1 MRMYVIGF
9 MVGVIGLVAANQVHA
24 EERCGL
30 RSDAVL
36 KVQRWNVG
44 RIKPGKYQ
52 VEVYLDSLDSKTIKN
67 VSGSIEFFAGKEN
80 ILSLPLILR
89 YPVRF
94 DSHFALDFERNTLP
108 LPLLADA
115 PDIEALACVAAIEYT
130 DGSGV
135 IIN

>member
-1 MRMYVIGF
+1 
-9 MVGVIGLVAANQVHA
+9 MVGVIGLVAANQVRA
-24 EERCGL
+24 EVRCGL

-36 KVQRWNVG
+36 KVQRWNVEQ
-44 RIKPGKYQ
+44 IKPGRYH
-52 VEVYLDSLDSKTIKN
+52 VEVYLDSLDPKPINN
-67 VSGSIEFFAGKEN
+67 VSGSIVFFAGKEN
-80 ILSLPLILR
+80 ILTLPLIFR

-94 DSHFALDFERNTLP
+94 KSHFALAFEREKLP
-108 LPLLADA
+108 SPLLVGA